1 VASILGAFLA
11 LGGTAFAGFA
21 CYLLTLAVAA
31 IGYRGSSHVIATG
44 NRLVVLVP
52 AHDEERLVA
61 RCVTSLLKQT
71 YPRDFFRVVVIAD
84 NCTDETAKRATRAGA
99 EVMVRT
105 APDARGKGQALRWAI
120 DRVLAEGRRLDAVV
134 VVDADS
140 IADPEMLASLEREL
154 AAGYPVVQGDYRLL
168 RDQKSP
174 GSEMVA
180 AGFAL
185 FHGVRFAGRTRLG
198 LAVNLVGNGMLF
210 SRSVLE
216 RYRWNAFS
224 GVEDLEYS
232 IRLRLGGI
240 KPRFAAGA
248 VVSGPGPAT
257 RAGVARQRL
266 RWEGGRFNV
275 VRHSLAR
282 LVAAGLFDAALDLAT
297 PPLGLLAIATI
308 AGTCISA
315 LAAAMHLVPAW
326 SLVPWLVATAAIP
339 LFVIIGLR
347 AAGTPGIALR
357 VIRGAPRY
365 LLFKLATY
373 LRLARGF
380 DPDRW
385 DRSDRAAPAARR
397 LEIAGVPIDTVDMAG
412 ALERLREAVRGGR
425 PFQVSTINLDF
436 VVRAQ
441 RDPEI
446 RRIFHRSDLNLA
458 DGAPVVWLARLL
470 GAEMP
475 ARVAGADLVPALMA
489 DPALSGSRVFLL
501 GGEDGVA
508 SIAAARFLELYPGI
522 QIAGTYEPPRASVHD
537 MDNAEILRRIE
548 AAKPDVLLVAFGN
561 PKQEHWIDMHRDRL
575 AVSVAI
581 GVGCVF
587 DLVAGRTSRAPRWMQ
602 DAGLEWLYRTAREPR
617 RLAGRY
623 ITDAVWLV
631 PITLKALRQRVER
644 RRLVEAA

>member
-1 VASILGAFLA
+1 
-11 LGGTAFAGFA
+11 
-21 CYLLTLAVAA
+21 
-31 IGYRGSSHVIATG
+31 
-44 NRLVVLVP
+44 
-52 AHDEERLVA
+52 
-61 RCVTSLLKQT
+61 
-71 YPRDFFRVVVIAD
+71 
-84 NCTDETAKRATRAGA
+84 
-99 EVMVRT
+99 
-105 APDARGKGQALRWAI
+105 
-120 DRVLAEGRRLDAVV
+120 
-134 VVDADS
+134 
-140 IADPEMLASLEREL
+140 
-154 AAGYPVVQGDYRLL
+154 
-168 RDQKSP
+168 
-174 GSEMVA
+174 
-180 AGFAL
+180 
-185 FHGVRFAGRTRLG
+185 
-198 LAVNLVGNGMLF
+198 
-210 SRSVLE
+210 
-216 RYRWNAFS
+216 
-224 GVEDLEYS
+224 
-232 IRLRLGGI
+232 
-240 KPRFAAGA
+240 
-248 VVSGPGPAT
+248 
-257 RAGVARQRL
+257 
-266 RWEGGRFNV
+266 
-275 VRHSLAR
+275 
-282 LVAAGLFDAALDLAT
+282 
-297 PPLGLLAIATI
+297 
-308 AGTCISA
+308 
-315 LAAAMHLVPAW
+315 
-326 SLVPWLVATAAIP
+326 
-339 LFVIIGLR
+339 
-347 AAGTPGIALR
+347 
-357 VIRGAPRY
+357 
-365 LLFKLATY
+365 
-373 LRLARGF
+373 
-380 DPDRW
+380 
-385 DRSDRAAPAARR
+385 
-397 LEIAGVPIDTVDMAG
+397 
-412 ALERLREAVRGGR
+412 
-425 PFQVSTINLDF
+425 